1 MEGLEKRPCL
11 ERSSRSYDSGVIP
24 PTLAPED
31 VEKFNALPRLP
42 QEIPDDF
49 QSPSVIVTDIVT
61 GRTY

>member
-1 MEGLEKRPCL
+1 MPRTIVALLRQRCVPL
-11 ERSSRSYDSGVIP
+11 
-24 PTLAPED
+24 TLAPED

>member
-1 MEGLEKRPCL
+1 MEGLEKRPCP
-11 ERSSRSYDSGVIP
+11 ERSSRFYDSGVIP
-24 PTLAPED
+24 LTLAPED